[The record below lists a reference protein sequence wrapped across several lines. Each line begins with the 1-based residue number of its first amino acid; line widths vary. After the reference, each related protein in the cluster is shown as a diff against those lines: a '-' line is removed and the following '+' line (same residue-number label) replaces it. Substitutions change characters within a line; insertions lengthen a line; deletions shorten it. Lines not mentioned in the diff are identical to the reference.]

1 MAALEF
7 DVRLHYEQ
15 LSKDVQAINKKI
27 DSFVQN
33 TKEGASQIDDTF
45 KRMGG
50 MIAGYFTLAFAEN
63 MVKQIAMVRGEFQQ
77 LEVAFRTMLGN
88 KILADQLMSDVV
100 EFAAIT
106 PFELSEVASGAKSLL
121 AFGVAA
127 KDILPTLKSLG
138 DVSAGLSVP
147 IERLILNFGQVK
159 TQAQLTGRELRDFNI
174 AGVPLISELAKNL
187 GVAEEKISEMVSA
200 GNIGF
205 EDVAKAFQTMTQE
218 GGRFANLMSEQSKT
232 ITGQVSNLKDAW
244 NQMLNEIGKS
254 NEGAIGGALGTAKL
268 LIENYEKVIDVLK
281 VIVATYGAY
290 KAAVI
295 MVSIAEKARAIEEMV
310 ILYTKLRKEL
320 TMVAAAQQA
329 FNLATK
335 ANPYGLILAAITAV
349 VGSLLLF
356 SKKHDEAAD
365 SMAEFQVQLNNE
377 TRTLDLLFG
386 KIKDTNE
393 GTQDRKKAIKTV
405 NETYGSYL
413 KNLLSE
419 KSSLEEIEKAQR
431 DATAALRENMAV
443 KIQEAQLKPYQDSVD
458 SAFTDYTSKFEQF
471 SQKLTETQR
480 GAFRGMLDNYVTG
493 IESNISKL
501 GYYPGYGQIV
511 SQVKNLYGQAS
522 GKGITGISNDE
533 IAQLEELGKSITFLT
548 ARQGELGDATKSV
561 SKEWEVYGGII
572 KKTTEEDA
580 TKSLDTVSKQIE
592 NTQKL
597 YSEASKKLADMR
609 KSASLSTPEEISAQE
624 QSVNDLKK
632 QLETLTGVSQK
643 EKNKLIKQDEEWI
656 KAKQELS
663 DRLIELENQTQ
674 AAQIAIMQEGSDK
687 MIREADLQLSME
699 IQAIEK
705 AKAEMLSALRN
716 QGYSV
721 DSPEYVSTVS
731 KYDTLEQ
738 TATQKN
744 ANTKIKIEQ
753 DAAEKIKAI
762 RQEVT
767 DSYLSNQRYEEEET
781 IRKWDKIIS
790 EMQSTGKM
798 TDDDYAAAEQAKIDN
813 LLEIRRNYAM
823 QQIDFEED
831 IANKKAELSEKY
843 YADQI
848 LAEKK
853 RLEREKRFI
862 QERIKT
868 LSDTDKNANKA
879 AIENLIV
886 QLEANSEA
894 TEKLKSDWIY
904 GIVEGVSKFDDELG
918 SSLNKLIQLGSA
930 SKALFENLQ
939 KGGSAL
945 GVVSSVVGIVGVVLD
960 QLRTFEAQQQESIA
974 NLFEIQNR
982 AIEEQIDLLNDLYGT
997 DRTKKEQETIAM
1009 LDKEIAM
1016 WEKMAQDTKL
1026 IAQQK
1031 YNVDPFGIIKAW
1043 STVGR
1048 KSFDDVQQMIDF
1060 LQSEETTEALASG
1073 KYRIKNFDE
1082 IDAIVQGYLTAKKK
1096 KEELIESESEFR
1108 LGFDVSGVAD
1118 DIAQGIDEGLKLS
1131 EGGLGDWTDNFGD
1144 LLKRSLMSV
1153 LKATIEKDFLNNF
1166 MSAFDAYMKDD
1177 SRISTTEASDLAQIY
1192 EAAIVESQAL
1202 WDSLSPVLDKYKI
1215 IGDTD
1220 NNKLTGAIKGITEE
1234 QAGIISG
1241 QFFAMRENQV
1251 EMLRYVRKWGDEDS
1265 LALSMSLTRLV
1276 SSGDNIFM
1284 RGTEQL
1290 DIANQSYTQLVS
1302 IEKNTRD
1309 IALLTQTNAKL
1320 DTMNAYLKQLI

>member
-15 LSKDVQAINKKI
+15 LSKDVQAINNKI
-27 DSFVQN
+27 DSFVKN

-45 KRMGG
+45 KKMGG
-50 MIAGYFTLAFAEN
+50 MIAGYFTLAFAGN

-329 FNLATK
+329 FNLASK

-480 GAFRGMLDNYVTG
+480 GAFRGMLDNYVTE
-493 IESNISKL
+493 IESNISEL

-643 EKNKLIKQDEEWI
+643 EKNKLIKQDEERI

-823 QQIDFEED
+823 EQIDFEEEL
-831 IANKKAELSEKY
+831 ANIRASISEKY
-843 YADQI
+843 MADQI
-848 LAEKK
+848 LAEKN
-853 RLEREKRFI
+853 RLERERQFIKKRAELLKGTKEGEI
-862 QERIKT
+862 WEQKLQENQEEIENLTTEWIKNIFTGINEIDAELGKT
-868 LSDTDKNANKA
+868 LSNMMQLVNSSRSLA
-879 AIENLIV
+879 ENL
-886 QLEANSEA
+886 
-894 TEKLKSDWIY
+894 
-904 GIVEGVSKFDDELG
+904 
-918 SSLNKLIQLGSA
+918 
-930 SKALFENLQ
+930 KA
-939 KGGSAL
+939 GGSAL
-945 GVVSSVVGIVGVVLD
+945 GAISSVVGIVGVVLN

-997 DRTKKEQETIAM
+997 DRTKKEQDTIAM
-1009 LDKEIAM
+1009 LNEQIAM
-1016 WEKMAQDTKL
+1016 YEKMAQETKL
-1026 IAQQK
+1026 IAQKK

-1060 LQSEETTEALASG
+1060 LQSNETIEALASG

-1082 IDAIVQGYLTAKKK
+1082 IDAIVQGYLEAKKK
-1096 KEELIESESEFR
+1096 IEELTESELDFR

>member
-45 KRMGG
+45 KKMGG
-50 MIAGYFTLAFAEN
+50 MIAGYFTLAFAGN

-88 KILADQLMSDVV
+88 KILADQLMQDVV

-329 FNLATK
+329 FNLASK

-480 GAFRGMLDNYVTG
+480 GAFRGMLDNYVTE

-511 SQVKNLYGQAS
+511 RQVKNLYGQAS

-572 KKTTEEDA
+572 KKTTEEDV

-597 YSEASKKLADMR
+597 YSEANKKLADMR

-643 EKNKLIKQDEEWI
+643 EKNKLIKQDEERI

-731 KYDTLEQ
+731 KYNTLEQ

-823 QQIDFEED
+823 EQIDFEEEL
-831 IANKKAELSEKY
+831 ANIRASISEKY
-843 YADQI
+843 MADQI
-848 LAEKK
+848 LAEKN
-853 RLEREKRFI
+853 RLERERQFIKKRAELLKGTKEGEI
-862 QERIKT
+862 WEQKLQENQEEIENLTTEWIKNIFTGINEIDAELGKT
-868 LSDTDKNANKA
+868 LSNMMQLVNSSRSLA
-879 AIENLIV
+879 ENL
-886 QLEANSEA
+886 
-894 TEKLKSDWIY
+894 
-904 GIVEGVSKFDDELG
+904 
-918 SSLNKLIQLGSA
+918 
-930 SKALFENLQ
+930 KA
-939 KGGSAL
+939 GGSAL
-945 GVVSSVVGIVGVVLD
+945 GAISSVVGIVGVVLN

-997 DRTKKEQETIAM
+997 DRTKKEQDTIAM
-1009 LDKEIAM
+1009 LNEQIAM
-1016 WEKMAQDTKL
+1016 YEKMAQETKL
-1026 IAQQK
+1026 IAQKK

-1060 LQSEETTEALASG
+1060 LQSNETIEALASG

-1082 IDAIVQGYLTAKKK
+1082 IDAIVQGYLEAKKK
-1096 KEELIESESEFR
+1096 IEELTESELDFR

>member
-15 LSKDVQAINKKI
+15 LSKDVQAINNKI
-27 DSFVQN
+27 DSFVKN

-45 KRMGG
+45 KKMGG
-50 MIAGYFTLAFAEN
+50 MIAGYFTLAFAGN

-88 KILADQLMSDVV
+88 KILADQMMSDVV

-218 GGRFANLMSEQSKT
+218 GGRFANLMYEQSKT

-329 FNLATK
+329 FNLASK

-480 GAFRGMLDNYVTG
+480 GAFRGMLDNYVTE

-597 YSEASKKLADMR
+597 YSEANKKLADMR

-643 EKNKLIKQDEEWI
+643 EKNKLIKQDEERI

-823 QQIDFEED
+823 QQIDFEEEL
-831 IANKKAELSEKY
+831 ANIRASISEKY
-843 YADQI
+843 MADQI
-848 LAEKK
+848 LAEKN
-853 RLEREKRFI
+853 RLERERQFIKKRAELLKGTKEGEI
-862 QERIKT
+862 WEQKLQENQEEIENLTTEWIKNIFTGINEIDAELGKT
-868 LSDTDKNANKA
+868 LSNMMQLVNSSRSLA
-879 AIENLIV
+879 ENL
-886 QLEANSEA
+886 
-894 TEKLKSDWIY
+894 
-904 GIVEGVSKFDDELG
+904 
-918 SSLNKLIQLGSA
+918 
-930 SKALFENLQ
+930 KA
-939 KGGSAL
+939 GGSAL
-945 GVVSSVVGIVGVVLD
+945 GAISSVVGIVGVVLN
-960 QLRTFEAQQQESIA
+960 QLRAFEAQQQESIA

-997 DRTKKEQETIAM
+997 DRTKKEQDTIAM
-1009 LDKEIAM
+1009 LNEQIAM
-1016 WEKMAQDTKL
+1016 YEKMAQETKL
-1026 IAQQK
+1026 IAQKK

-1060 LQSEETTEALASG
+1060 LQSEETTKVLASG

>member
-15 LSKDVQAINKKI
+15 LSKDVQAINNKI
-27 DSFVQN
+27 DSFVKN

-45 KRMGG
+45 KKMGQ
-50 MIAGYFTLAFAEN
+50 MIAGYFTLAFAGN

-77 LEVAFRTMLGN
+77 LEVAFRTMLNN

-121 AFGVAA
+121 AFGVSA

-329 FNLATK
+329 FNLASK

-349 VGSLLLF
+349 VGSLILF

-458 SAFTDYTSKFEQF
+458 SAFTDYTSKFEKF

-522 GKGITGISNDE
+522 GKGITGISDDE

-823 QQIDFEED
+823 QQIDFEEEL
-831 IANKKAELSEKY
+831 ANIRASISEKY
-843 YADQI
+843 MADQI

-853 RLEREKRFI
+853 RLEREKQFI
-862 QERIKT
+862 KKRAELLKGTKEGEIWEQKLQENQEEIENLTTEWIKNIFTGINEIDAELGKT
-868 LSDTDKNANKA
+868 LSNMMQLVNSSRSLA
-879 AIENLIV
+879 ENL
-886 QLEANSEA
+886 
-894 TEKLKSDWIY
+894 
-904 GIVEGVSKFDDELG
+904 
-918 SSLNKLIQLGSA
+918 
-930 SKALFENLQ
+930 KA
-939 KGGSAL
+939 GGSAL
-945 GVVSSVVGIVGVVLD
+945 GAISSVVGIVGVVLN

-997 DRTKKEQETIAM
+997 DRTKKEQDTIAM
-1009 LDKEIAM
+1009 LNEQIAM
-1016 WEKMAQDTKL
+1016 YEKMAQETKL
-1026 IAQQK
+1026 IAQKK

-1060 LQSEETTEALASG
+1060 LQSNETIEALASG

-1082 IDAIVQGYLTAKKK
+1082 IDAIVQGYLEAKKK
-1096 KEELIESESEFR
+1096 IEELTESELDFR

>member
-15 LSKDVQAINKKI
+15 LSKDVQAINNKI
-27 DSFVQN
+27 DSFVKN

-45 KRMGG
+45 KKMGG
-50 MIAGYFTLAFAEN
+50 MIAGYFTLAFAGN

-106 PFELSEVASGAKSLL
+106 PFELKEVASGAKSLL

-329 FNLATK
+329 FNLASK

-480 GAFRGMLDNYVTG
+480 GAFRGMLDNYVTE

-643 EKNKLIKQDEEWI
+643 EKNKLIKQDEERI

-705 AKAEMLSALRN
+705 AKAEMLSALLN

-823 QQIDFEED
+823 EQIDFEEEL
-831 IANKKAELSEKY
+831 ANIRASISEKY
-843 YADQI
+843 MADQI
-848 LAEKK
+848 LAEKN
-853 RLEREKRFI
+853 RLERERQFIKKRAELLKGTKEGEI
-862 QERIKT
+862 WEQKLQENQEEIENLTTEWIKNIFTGINEIDAELGKT
-868 LSDTDKNANKA
+868 LSNMMQLVNSSRSLA
-879 AIENLIV
+879 ENL
-886 QLEANSEA
+886 
-894 TEKLKSDWIY
+894 
-904 GIVEGVSKFDDELG
+904 
-918 SSLNKLIQLGSA
+918 
-930 SKALFENLQ
+930 KA
-939 KGGSAL
+939 GGSAL
-945 GVVSSVVGIVGVVLD
+945 GAISSVVGIVGVVLN

-997 DRTKKEQETIAM
+997 DRTKKEQDTIAM
-1009 LDKEIAM
+1009 LNEQIAM
-1016 WEKMAQDTKL
+1016 YEKMAQETKL
-1026 IAQQK
+1026 IAQKK

-1060 LQSEETTEALASG
+1060 LQSNETIEALASG

-1082 IDAIVQGYLTAKKK
+1082 IDAIVQGYLEAKKK
-1096 KEELIESESEFR
+1096 IEELTESELDFR